1 MGTHPI
7 FESDFDCLTVCRTW
21 LPIQKRL
28 MIWKKT
34 GRLSKSQLLSK
45 LIPVQILEKHQLIMT
60 KIEKNQRNID
70 VLDHVIVQDRTGAT
84 RKKRNVEGGHGQMI
98 ELKKEDL
105 KEKNSEKRKKKLND
119 KGIDEDVKEK
129 KLKENVGMKIE
140 DEKLKDV
147 EGCLPARHSEKDL
160 EVAND

>member
-1 MGTHPI
+1 
-7 FESDFDCLTVCRTW
+7 
-21 LPIQKRL
+21 
-28 MIWKKT
+28 
-34 GRLSKSQLLSK
+34 
-45 LIPVQILEKHQLIMT
+45 
-60 KIEKNQRNID
+60 
-70 VLDHVIVQDRTGAT
+70 
-84 RKKRNVEGGHGQMI
+84 MI

-129 KLKENVGMKIE
+129 RLKENVGMKIE
-140 DEKLKDV
+140 DEKLNDV

>member
-1 MGTHPI
+1 MGI
-7 FESDFDCLTVCRTW
+7 FKQKLTFLFFSVCRPW
-21 LPIQKRL
+21 KPIQKRL
-28 MIWKKT
+28 MIWKKM

-45 LIPVQILEKHQLIMT
+45 SIPVQILEKHQLIMT

-70 VLDHVIVQDRTGAT
+70 VLDHVIVQDQTGAT
-84 RKKRNVEGGHGQMI
+84 RKKRNVEGGHAQMI

-129 KLKENVGMKIE
+129 
-140 DEKLKDV
+140 
-147 EGCLPARHSEKDL
+147 SS
-160 EVAND
+160 